1 MAVASIGPIQIGK
14 YLSPCVSFSRTMGWF
29 VGISTRTPTTSIFLT
44 AAPSSYA
51 PDALPHA
58 ALRWALPS
66 QRTPVPA
73 ESAVA
78 AGPGGLAAGGGI
90 RLPARPGHAPDLAAA
105 GPANPDSSYPAP
117 PSL

>member
-1 MAVASIGPIQIGK
+1 
-14 YLSPCVSFSRTMGWF
+14 MGWF

-58 ALRWALPS
+58 WALRWALPS

-78 AGPGGLAAGGGI
+78 AGPGGPAAGG
-90 RLPARPGHAPDLAAA
+90 RNQLPASSGHAPDLAAA
-105 GPANPDSSYPAP
+105 GPANPGSSYPAP
-117 PSL
+117 PSLASACAA

>member
-1 MAVASIGPIQIGK
+1 
-14 YLSPCVSFSRTMGWF
+14 MGWF

-58 ALRWALPS
+58 WALRWALPS

-73 ESAVA
+73 ETAVA
-78 AGPGGLAAGGGI
+78 AGPGGPAATGGNQ
-90 RLPARPGHAPDLAAA
+90 LPARPGHPPDPAAA

-117 PSL
+117 PSLTSAGTA

>member
-1 MAVASIGPIQIGK
+1 
-14 YLSPCVSFSRTMGWF
+14 MGWF

-58 ALRWALPS
+58 GALRWALPS

-78 AGPGGLAAGGGI
+78 AGPGGPAAGGGNQ
-90 RLPARPGHAPDLAAA
+90 LPARPGHAPDLAAA
-105 GPANPDSSYPAP
+105 GPAKPGSSYPEP
-117 PSL
+117 PSLTSAWAA